1 MATPPFFFEKSSWQ
15 LCQLKYYAY
24 LDIDFIRK
32 DKNVEVILIAT
43 TLFNSLFYFLF
54 LCMSV
59 KDVKH
64 QPPKSLLL
72 TLLLQFAQTNMPL
85 TITSAVN
92 LQQWVASMTKSFH
105 SFFLNMKLLFLISRE
120 CGKKRREHFACFSK
134 NCKESNCFVVSMYK
148 VGDILEGLDKLDK
161 KNVKVCTHA

>member
-1 MATPPFFFEKSSWQ
+1 
-15 LCQLKYYAY
+15 
-24 LDIDFIRK
+24 
-32 DKNVEVILIAT
+32 
-43 TLFNSLFYFLF
+43 
-54 LCMSV
+54 MSV

-72 TLLLQFAQTNMPL
+72 TLSLQFAQTNMPL

-92 LQQWVASMTKSFH
+92 LQQWVASMTKIFQ

-120 CGKKRREHFACFSK
+120 CGKKRREHFSCFSK

-161 KNVKVCTHA
+161 KNDESLHSCINFPDDRERATGSGKQLGGGEQQVGILGNLFYKVIAWVEEAITSFLIRTSYSSF

>member
-1 MATPPFFFEKSSWQ
+1 
-15 LCQLKYYAY
+15 
-24 LDIDFIRK
+24 
-32 DKNVEVILIAT
+32 
-43 TLFNSLFYFLF
+43 
-54 LCMSV
+54 MSV

-72 TLLLQFAQTNMPL
+72 TLSLQFAQTNMPL

-92 LQQWVASMTKSFH
+92 LQQWVASMTKSFQ

-120 CGKKRREHFACFSK
+120 CGKKRREHFSCFSK

-148 VGDILEGLDKLDK
+148 LGDILEGLDKLDK
-161 KNVKVCTHA
+161 KNDESLHSCINFPDERERESYWIWKTTRGGEQQVGILGNLFYKVIAWVEEAITSFLIRTSYSSF